1 MAELLKAVNTVQERK
16 KKEFILQLKKL
27 EIYEIDGVPVE
38 ELDYYQLRHALTLAR
53 IQNEQ

>member
-16 KKEFILQLKKL
+16 KKEFIRQLKKL

-53 IQNEQ
+53 IRNEQ